1 MCPYL
6 ARIHNV
12 LFIGAST
19 AHLLLKGN
27 EIYPVYSVPTFVYVR
42 NQLRLVMLLLISAT
56 LLLKR
61 YGTQAVPLYAPSS
74 TSSTFDAP
82 IFAREE
88 PSAGCHSRTVLDIV
102 WSCLATT
109 FACTWVSVHPNV
121 PWRNEGKWILLAR
134 RIFLMIF
141 SILTPEF
148 MIMWALKQCIGAV
161 MIRDAVNEASMK
173 AFPNPRE
180 SVRS

>member
-27 EIYPVYSVPTFVYVR
+27 EIYPIYSVPTFVYVR

-61 YGTQAVPLYAPSS
+61 YGTQAVPL
-74 TSSTFDAP
+74 
-82 IFAREE
+82 
-88 PSAGCHSRTVLDIV
+88 
-102 WSCLATT
+102 
-109 FACTWVSVHPNV
+109 
-121 PWRNEGKWILLAR
+121 
-134 RIFLMIF
+134 
-141 SILTPEF
+141 
-148 MIMWALKQCIGAV
+148 
-161 MIRDAVNEASMK
+161 
-173 AFPNPRE
+173 
-180 SVRS
+180 